1 MASLIQD
8 QDLNVHFNGASAGGK
23 TNVSKAPRKGGLSG
37 RKPLGDLS
45 NSVKATPY
53 QATKIQKSNVY
64 SFTEKEIGAS
74 GISQGASKKKSIPK
88 VSEKVQKSTGRKAL
102 SDISN
107 SSKLHLHEASKKNQT
122 AKLSTVSEEQSPH
135 CSIADESF
143 LHDHQECI
151 KAQSKDIGMAEFL
164 HIVGLDN
171 DFSKQTAA
179 ARTLPVSNKM
189 KSKSQPRYLELEEVA
204 DLLIESQSPLKED
217 KLDSPPAKTPKLMN
231 HHKGWN
237 GDDYTPSFKLLE
249 TP

>member
-1 MASLIQD
+1 MASLTQD

-53 QATKIQKSNVY
+53 QATRIQKSNIF

-74 GISQGASKKKSIPK
+74 GISQGASKKSIPK
-88 VSEKVQKSTGRKAL
+88 ASEKVQKSTGRKAL

-122 AKLSTVSEEQSPH
+122 TKLSTVSEERSPH

-179 ARTLPVSNKM
+179 ARTLPVSNKI
-189 KSKSQPRYLELEEVA
+189 KVA
-204 DLLIESQSPLKED
+204 DLLIESPSPLKED
-217 KLDSPPAKTPKLMN
+217 KLDSPPAKTPKPMN
-231 HHKGWN
+231 HHMGWN